1 MTSDTDKLTAAL
13 SFQPGTELAAQWEPT
28 GMLVTE
34 QLNEPYDMRVEL
46 QTYNL
51 QAEPSEMLGISVTM
65 VLERGTQLH
74 EISGIVERVE
84 EGATSEHDLFCTIT
98 VVPALRALM
107 HRRNSRIFQ
116 EMSIP
121 DILKLVLSE
130 GLSAYE
136 REANLDDLTGTY
148 DPQEYTVQYR
158 ETDFDFVS
166 RLMETYGIT
175 YRFKSQ
181 DGKEVMYLSDSKEV
195 YEDLVSLGN
204 PDGVLPLRLRD
215 GTPEMTE
222 DARGF
227 RRESKLRPTVAR
239 TKVFDWLNPAAPKES
254 ENDTP
259 AEIELPNGAKLDPER
274 EDFDHEQPLVTYG
287 YRTAGL
293 DTGAVDTQLA
303 LRRARHQRDAI
314 RCWGTSVATLMTA
327 GSKFE
332 LIDHPQADLNAVY
345 VATSVTHMAGVF
357 APSDLLDESYVNQF
371 HCLPEAVEWR
381 PARTRPSPRI
391 AGMQTAT
398 VVGPS
403 GEEIHTDEHGRIKV
417 QFHWDREGQGDEN
430 TTCFIRVVQPWAG
443 NGWGFVFLP
452 RIGME
457 VAVTFLDGDP
467 DRPIVTGCLYNGT
480 NTPPYALPDDKTK
493 STIKSET
500 SPGGGGFNELRFE
513 DASGSEEIYIHAQK
527 DFNEEVLND
536 HNTTVGNN
544 QTNTVEVDQ
553 TQTVHGNQ
561 TETVDGNQDMTV
573 NGTRTVHVV
582 GAFDETLDAT
592 ETRTVT
598 GNVSETFSAN
608 ETRTISGNQDETITG
623 NVTRT
628 IAGSVTETITGGVTQ
643 TITGA
648 VSQTVVGGVT
658 ITTPASVA
666 ITAAAGVTITAPAG
680 YKVIAPGG
688 TTYVDNFWMGFGQQQ
703 CKTYGVNMSIVLNKI
718 DLVVNALGVTN
729 MKVDMCGIK
738 VDITQAKTSYT
749 GSETKVTPNQV
760 KSGIIGAYMY
770 AQTLFM

>member
-1 MTSDTDKLTAAL
+1 MSETEKLTAEL
-13 SFQPGTELAAQWEPT
+13 RFQPATELGAQWEPT
-28 GMLVTE
+28 GMIVTE
-34 QLNEPYDMRVEL
+34 QFNEPYDMRVEL

-51 QAEPSEMLGISVTM
+51 EATPSEMLGISVTL
-65 VLERGTQLH
+65 VLERGTQVH
-74 EISGIVERVE
+74 EFSGIVERVE

-98 VVPALRALM
+98 VVPALRALG

-121 DILKLVLSE
+121 DILKLVLEE
-130 GLSAYE
+130 GLGPYE
-136 REANLDDLTGTY
+136 REVKIELEGNYT
-148 DPQEYTVQYR
+148 PQEYTVQYR
-158 ETDFDFVS
+158 ETDLDFCS

-181 DGKEVMYLSDSKEV
+181 DGKEVLYLSDSTAA
-195 YEDLVSLGN
+195 YEDLVTLGN
-204 PDGVLPLRLRD
+204 PEGVLPMRTRD
-215 GTPEMTE
+215 GAPEMSE

-239 TKVFDWLNPAAPKES
+239 TKVYDWINPATLKEAES
-254 ENDTP
+254 DTS
-259 AEIELPNGAKLDPER
+259 AELDIPNGAKLDPER
-274 EDFDHEQPLVTYG
+274 EDFDHEQPAVTYG

-293 DTGAVDTQLA
+293 DTGELDAQIA
-303 LRRARHQRDAI
+303 LRRARHQRDAV
-314 RCWGTSVATLMTA
+314 RCWGLSVATTMTS

-332 LIDHPQADLNAVY
+332 LIDHSQVDLNAVY
-345 VATSVTHMAGVF
+345 VVTSVTHMAGVF
-357 APSDLLDESYVNQF
+357 APPDLLNETYVNQF
-371 HCLPEAVEWR
+371 HCMPEAVEWR

-391 AGMQTAT
+391 SGFQTAT

-417 QFHWDREGQGDEN
+417 QFHWDREGQNDEN
-430 TTCFIRVVQPWAG
+430 TTCFIRVIQPWAG

-467 DRPIVTGCLYNGT
+467 DRPLVAGCLYNGQ

-513 DASGSEEIYIHAQK
+513 DASGSEEIFIHAQK

-536 HNTTVGNN
+536 HNTHVGNN
-544 QTNTVEVDQ
+544 QTNTVDVDQ
-553 TQTVHGNQ
+553 EQTIHGNQ
-561 TETVDGNQDMTV
+561 TETIDGKQEMTV
-573 NGTRTVHVV
+573 SGTRTVHVV

-592 ETRTVT
+592 EKRTVT
-598 GNVSETFSAN
+598 GDVTETFAAN
-608 ETRTISGNQDETITG
+608 ETRTIGGSQSETVASS
-623 NVTRT
+623 VTRT
-628 IAGSVTETITGGVTQ
+628 IGASVTETIGAGVTQTIAGSLTQTITGGVT
-643 TITGA
+643 
-648 VSQTVVGGVT
+648 V
-658 ITTPASVA
+658 TTPAA
-666 ITAAAGVTITAPAG
+666 ISMTAAAGVTIMAPAG

-688 TTYVDNFWMGFGQQQ
+688 TTYVDNFWTGFGSQQ
-703 CKTYGVNMSIVLNKI
+703 CKTYGLNVSIVLNKI

-738 VDITQAKTSYT
+738 VDVTQAKTSYT
-749 GSETKVTPNQV
+749 GSETKITPNQV